1 MPMPA
6 PMTGPAVARAA
17 MNGALPVPVYV
28 HRTATRLTCDCA
40 KGRSR
45 HTTAAKRGSGVRPA
59 RTPIPPALA
68 NSGCIRCF
76 TMFASKQMASREPF
90 TYIVEPIPVRP
101 DGYSVH
107 VPALARTVTERG
119 TVEEASRSPARRFGD
134 TFKGFMTMGSPC
146 LWSHTQPKAN
156 LADSS

>member
-1 MPMPA
+1 MPA
-6 PMTGPAVARAA
+6 
-17 MNGALPVPVYV
+17 YV

-76 TMFASKQMASREPF
+76 TMFASKQMPSAEPF
-90 TYIVEPIPVRP
+90 TYIVEPIPYDQTDTRSTSRP
-101 DGYSVH
+101 CPERS
-107 VPALARTVTERG
+107 PNAALLKRL
-119 TVEEASRSPARRFGD
+119 SRSRARRFGY
-134 TFKGFMTMGSPC
+134 TFKGFMTMRSPR